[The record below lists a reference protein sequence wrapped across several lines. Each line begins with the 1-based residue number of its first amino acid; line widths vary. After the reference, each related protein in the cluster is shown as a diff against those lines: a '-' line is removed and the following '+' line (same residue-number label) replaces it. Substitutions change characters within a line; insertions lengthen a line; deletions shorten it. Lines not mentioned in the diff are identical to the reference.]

1 MSPRTASSSNRRA
14 AGAVLAGVLALVAAA
29 CSGDD
34 GETTAPT
41 TTVVIPDVTEL
52 AADRTD
58 DGVLKIGVLLP
69 RSGPGGSIGEPLV
82 EAVQTTIDS
91 INDAGGVLGRPVR
104 VAVRDEG
111 VDQVT
116 AELAVDDLVLD
127 EEVDVIIGPGSSR
140 LALAVAPSIVDA
152 GVLACSPLATS
163 ILLSDLPDDGLFIR
177 TIGSDRLQA
186 RAIARSVDGTGFRS
200 VSLVFPDDLYGRTF
214 GAAVRDALVERG
226 LTVEGEHSYTSTS
239 DDFTGVA
246 QAVIADETPVIALI
260 GGADNGSRLFASIQA
275 AAETLAPRVVAND
288 SIRDTDVQGIVSAE
302 PPILARLTGVSL
314 EPFGGAPTV
323 REILGLADAA
333 ATPAF
338 GAAAI
343 DCVNLAAIT
352 AQLAGSDAPAAMAA
366 LVQSTTRGGTSCSA
380 VPECFDLIDQGLDID
395 YDGPTGLLSLDENG
409 DVIQAEFIDYT
420 FDDTGRDTTTER
432 FLIVGG

>member
-1 MSPRTASSSNRRA
+1 MSPRISSSSRRRVV
-14 AGAVLAGVLALVAAA
+14 GAVISGALVLIAAA

-41 TTVVIPDVTEL
+41 TTVVIPEVTEL

-82 EAVQTTIDS
+82 AAIESTVDS
-91 INDAGGVLGRPVR
+91 INDAGGVLGRPIR
-104 VAVRDEG
+104 LAVRDEG
-111 VDQVT
+111 VDQV
-116 AELAVDDLVLD
+116 AAGLAVDDLVVD

-140 LALAVAPSIVDA
+140 IALAVAPSIVDA

-163 ILLSDLPDDGLFIR
+163 ILLSDLPDNGLFVR
-177 TIGSDRLQA
+177 TIGSDALQA
-186 RAIARSVDGTGFRS
+186 RAIARSVDGTGFRD

-214 GAAVRDALVERG
+214 GAVLRDALVERG
-226 LTVEGEHSYTSTS
+226 LTIEGEHSYTSTS
-239 DDFTGVA
+239 DDFTAVA
-246 QAVIADETPVIALI
+246 ETVIADETPVIALI

-275 AAETLAPRVVAND
+275 AANSIIPRVVGND
-288 SIRDTDVQGIVSAE
+288 SIRDTDVQALISTDS
-302 PPILARLTGVSL
+302 PILARLTGVSL
-314 EPFGGAPTV
+314 EPYGGAVTI
-323 REILGLADAA
+323 RAALGLAETA

-338 GAAAI
+338 AAAAI

-352 AQLAGSDAPAAMAA
+352 AELAGTDSPSAMAA

-380 VPECFDLIDQGLDID
+380 AAECLELLEQGLDID

-409 DVIQAEFIDYT
+409 DVIQAEFIDFV
-420 FDDTGRDTTTER
+420 FDDNGRDSTTER